1 MKYSRIAPWEAL
13 RGEKV
18 GTMKI
23 LVTNDD
29 GIHSEGLHAL
39 ADGLTEAGE
48 VVVVAPDRERSSMA
62 HALTMHRPL
71 RVRKIRKNY
80 YAVDGTPVDCVIL
93 GTYILQ
99 PEKPGIIASGINK
112 GENMGDDV
120 LYSGTVSA
128 ALEGAMMG
136 IPSFAISMASRKDFK
151 FETAAQFALRIVRF
165 IERRGLPRG
174 ILLNVNVPNLD
185 ADQVRSYR
193 ITRQG
198 KRIYGDVVY
207 EKTDPRGGTYY
218 WIGSHE
224 PGFEE
229 EEGTDFDAVTQ
240 GYISVTP
247 LQPNLTCPVT
257 VKSMEQ
263 WDL

>member
-1 MKYSRIAPWEAL
+1 
-13 RGEKV
+13 
-18 GTMKI
+18 MKI

-39 ADGLTEAGE
+39 ADGLREAGD
-48 VVVVAPDRERSSMA
+48 VVVVAPDRERSSMS

-71 RVRKIRKNY
+71 RVRKIRENT

-151 FETAAQFALRIVRF
+151 FKTAAEFALRIVRF
-165 IERRGLPRG
+165 FERRGLPKG
-174 ILLNVNVPNLD
+174 ILLNVNVPNLN
-185 ADQVRSYR
+185 ADHIRSYR
-193 ITRQG
+193 VTRQG
-198 KRIYGDVVY
+198 KRVYGDVVC

-218 WIGSHE
+218 WIGSDE
-224 PGFEE
+224 PGFER
-229 EEGTDFDAVTQ
+229 EEGTDFDAVAQ
-240 GYISVTP
+240 GYVSVTP

-257 VKSMEQ
+257 MKSMEQ

>member
-1 MKYSRIAPWEAL
+1 
-13 RGEKV
+13 
-18 GTMKI
+18 MKI

-39 ADGLTEAGE
+39 ADGLKEVGD
-48 VVVVAPDRERSSMA
+48 VVVIAPDRERSSVA

-71 RVRKIRKNY
+71 RVRKVQENY

-93 GTYILQ
+93 GAYIL
-99 PEKPGIIASGINK
+99 KPDRPHIIASGINK
-112 GENMGDDV
+112 GENMGEDV

-128 ALEGAMMG
+128 AIEGAMMG
-136 IPSFAISMASRKDFK
+136 IPSFAISMAARKDFK
-151 FETAAQFALRIVRF
+151 FETAAKFAIRIVRF
-165 IERRGLPRG
+165 MTRKGLPRD
-174 ILLNVNVPNLD
+174 ILLNINVPNLE

-198 KRIYGDVVY
+198 KRVYGDVVY
-207 EKTDPRGGTYY
+207 EKTDPRGKTYY

-229 EEGTDFDAVTQ
+229 EEGTDFDAVSE
-240 GYISVTP
+240 GYVSVTP
-247 LQPNLTCPVT
+247 LQPNLTCSVT
-257 VKSMEQ
+257 MKSMEQ